1 MRRVPTSDADGP
13 GNLNA
18 VADAIRQRKLILFVG
33 GGITQSLGLPD
44 FQELVRYLA
53 RELGYEVQK
62 LSQADYPVI
71 AEAFVIKH
79 GKLGAL
85 RSWMDT
91 TWHPSTI
98 DVTKSE
104 IHNLIVDLDFPTI
117 YTTNYDRWL
126 EREFLLPFSRALGE
140 TAWPI
145 PSGLLPGQD
154 WLDTTTLQDNCL
166 GRIIFN
172 HEDEGLRPLL
182 RIDGVL
188 PELLKTEEEIAGI
201 YVVKT
206 VTDKKDRT
214 SQTVSAQA
222 DIQRTFKTH
231 SLEIARLCEDQRIVI
246 FKVPMKLDDLR
257 SWQARKWLNRRRSA
271 ELIWPHGYP

>member
-1 MRRVPTSDADGP
+1 MRPY
-13 GNLNA
+13 
-18 VADAIRQRKLILFVG
+18 Q
-33 GGITQSLGLPD
+33 
-44 FQELVRYLA
+44 
-53 RELGYEVQK
+53 
-62 LSQADYPVI
+62 LSASSPI
-71 AEAFVIKH
+71 EPFS
-79 GKLGAL
+79 G
-85 RSWMDT
+85 
-91 TWHPSTI
+91 
-98 DVTKSE
+98 
-104 IHNLIVDLDFPTI
+104 
-117 YTTNYDRWL
+117 
-126 EREFLLPFSRALGE
+126 EFLLPFSRALGE

-257 SWQARKWLNRRRSA
+257 SRQARASDRNLWCRWSGNRGRRSDYESLTSLRRSSMDA
-271 ELIWPHGYP
+271 T